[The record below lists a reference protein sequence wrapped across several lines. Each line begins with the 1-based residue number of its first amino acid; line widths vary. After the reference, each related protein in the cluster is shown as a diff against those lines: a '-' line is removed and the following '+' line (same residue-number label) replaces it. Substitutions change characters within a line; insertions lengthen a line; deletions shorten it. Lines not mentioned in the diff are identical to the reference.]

1 MSYLIKEIPINER
14 PRERF
19 IRYGPKSLSNEE
31 LISILIRCG
40 SKDKSVKDVSY
51 DLLQKINL
59 HDLKDIDYTVL
70 SNIKGIGPVKA
81 ITILSAIELGKRVLS
96 KEDTIKQIKNSDDI
110 YYYVKDDLQYQPQE
124 HFLAIF
130 LDTKK
135 NIIAKK
141 VIFIGTVNQSNVYLR
156 DVFRDAVKNNA
167 VSMIIVHNHPAG
179 STTPSMQDTYITN
192 EFIRVG
198 KLLNIPIIDHLIIGK
213 NDYYSY
219 LESQGD
225 LFA

>member
-1 MSYLIKEIPINER
+1 MSYLIKEIPCDER

-19 IRYGPKSLSNEE
+19 IKYGPKSLSNEE

-40 SKDKSVKDVSY
+40 SKDKSVIDVSY
-51 DLLQKINL
+51 ELLNNINI
-59 HDLKDIDYTVL
+59 HDLKNINYSAL
-70 SNIKGIGPVKA
+70 SNIKGIGKVKA
-81 ITILSAIELGKRVLS
+81 ITILTAVELGKRVLS
-96 KEDTIKQIKNSDDI
+96 KEDNIKQICNSNDV
-110 YYYVKDDLQYQPQE
+110 YYYVKDDLEHELQE
-124 HFLAIF
+124 NFLAIF

-135 NIIAKK
+135 NIINKK
-141 VIFIGTVNQSNVYLR
+141 IFFIGTVNQSNVYLR

-167 VSMIIVHNHPAG
+167 VSIIIVHNHPAG
-179 STTPSMQDTYITN
+179 STNPSIQDTYITN

-198 KLLNIPIIDHLIIGK
+198 KILNIPIIDHLIIGK

-219 LESQGD
+219 LENQGD